1 MVSKFLKLPIFFS
14 AFSWLL
20 INLDSL
26 VETSTSSSE
35 SPLLLPKKKKVAME
49 LIKAFCGDAGPL
61 QVDGDLMF
69 DRSCELERFWENGQ
83 IVEIWTVWE
92 YLESK

>member
-1 MVSKFLKLPIFFS
+1 MLK
-14 AFSWLL
+14 
-20 INLDSL
+20 
-26 VETSTSSSE
+26 
-35 SPLLLPKKKKVAME
+35 PLRNHPSYPCCCQKKKVAME

-69 DRSCELERFWENGQ
+69 NRSFELERFWENGQ

>member
-1 MVSKFLKLPIFFS
+1 
-14 AFSWLL
+14 
-20 INLDSL
+20 
-26 VETSTSSSE
+26 
-35 SPLLLPKKKKVAME
+35 ME